1 MNIQLKKISGIFS
14 TLDSSDTV
22 QGNGETSDSTSLDD
36 KKTTKQKVVKNF
48 NEFLNF
54 ASINKSRISDKL
66 NTTNKP
72 TASVDLID
80 VITIISPVKPLIKL
94 TNTSFDESDSSS
106 IVNEDQPPDVAANT
120 DNQQHVALPQPL
132 QLQLI
137 SAACSDRRISMDGSS
152 PDDSQEY
159 FPMTTSMTREL
170 RLELENLD
178 RHVFGND
185 FQQRQQFSLT
195 GLDTP
200 ESGDPRVA
208 TNYPDISYTK
218 LQPIN
223 SSDDIPDDPI
233 IAEDTEEICRCPSE
247 KDVTTVL
254 RSRLRNG
261 DPNTISDNA
270 FKRISTSSAN
280 TDVFIWENPLHQFSP
295 SNTILD
301 FERGGVLA
309 SDDDPELLTQ
319 ITPDEQCEL
328 EYDVDSVIET
338 TVMGKKSVTP
348 IRLVRKNGE
357 PSMRK
362 TIKTSASKRNSAVFS
377 ANDSDSENSSGAD
390 TWNEPKNGGRSATA
404 VSNPMPSP
412 VRSSSQLLADD
423 IGGGALLSS
432 SVEEASEA
440 TLTRVAGAL
449 PAPHEFGG
457 GNPFLMFLC
466 LTILLQHRNYVIK
479 SGMDYNEMA
488 MHFDKMVRKHNVT
501 RVLNQARRMYADYLK
516 SQKMMNAVGI
526 AGSSGGTVSGTTGDV
541 KHDIRS

>member
-1 MNIQLKKISGIFS
+1 
-14 TLDSSDTV
+14 
-22 QGNGETSDSTSLDD
+22 
-36 KKTTKQKVVKNF
+36 
-48 NEFLNF
+48 
-54 ASINKSRISDKL
+54 
-66 NTTNKP
+66 
-72 TASVDLID
+72 
-80 VITIISPVKPLIKL
+80 
-94 TNTSFDESDSSS
+94 
-106 IVNEDQPPDVAANT
+106 
-120 DNQQHVALPQPL
+120 
-132 QLQLI
+132 
-137 SAACSDRRISMDGSS
+137 MDGSS

-185 FQQRQQFSLT
+185 FQQRQQFNLT

-200 ESGDPRVA
+200 ECGDPRVA

-218 LQPIN
+218 LQAIN
-223 SSDDIPDDPI
+223 SSDDIADDPI
-233 IAEDTEEICRCPSE
+233 IAEDTEEICRCPSD
-247 KDVTTVL
+247 KDITTVM

-261 DPNTISDNA
+261 DPSTMSDNA

-295 SNTILD
+295 SNTVLD
-301 FERGGVLA
+301 FERGGMLA

-357 PSMRK
+357 PSKRK
-362 TIKTSASKRNSAVFS
+362 TIKVSASKRNSAVLS

-390 TWNEPKNGGRSATA
+390 TWNDSKNGGRSATA
-404 VSNPMPSP
+404 VSNPMASP
-412 VRSSSQLLADD
+412 VRSNSQLLGDGICD
-423 IGGGALLSS
+423 GALLSS

-440 TLTRVAGAL
+440 TLTKVAGAL

-501 RVLNQARRMYADYLK
+501 RVLNQARRMYSDYLK

-526 AGSSGGTVSGTTGDV
+526 AGGTEREV

>member
-1 MNIQLKKISGIFS
+1 M
-14 TLDSSDTV
+14 
-22 QGNGETSDSTSLDD
+22 LDD

-66 NTTNKP
+66 TTTNKP

-80 VITIISPVKPLIKL
+80 VTTTISPVKPLIKL
-94 TNTSFDESDSSS
+94 TNSSFDESDSSS
-106 IVNEDQPPDVAANT
+106 IVNEDRPPEVAANT
-120 DNQQHVALPQPL
+120 DNPQVALPQPL

-137 SAACSDRRISMDGSS
+137 AAACSERRISMDGSS

-200 ESGDPRVA
+200 ESGDPRVG
-208 TNYPDISYTK
+208 TNYPDIFYTK

-223 SSDDIPDDPI
+223 SSEDIPDDPI
-233 IAEDTEEICRCPSE
+233 IVENTEEICRCPSE
-247 KDVTTVL
+247 KDMTAV

-261 DPNTISDNA
+261 DPNTMSENA

-295 SNTILD
+295 SNTVLD
-301 FERGGVLA
+301 FERSGVLA
-309 SDDDPELLTQ
+309 SEGDPELFTQ

-357 PSMRK
+357 PSKRK
-362 TIKTSASKRNSAVFS
+362 TNKASASKRNSAVLS

-390 TWNEPKNGGRSATA
+390 TWNEPKNDGRSVTA

-412 VRSSSQLLADD
+412 VRSSSQLLADG
-423 IGGGALLSS
+423 IGGGTLLSS

-440 TLTRVAGAL
+440 TLTKVAGAL

-526 AGSSGGTVSGTTGDV
+526 AGGSSSTVSGIAGDV
-541 KHDIRS
+541 KHDVRS